1 MQKIFNIKLQ
11 KKLRQK
17 LRSERSVSE
26 KLLWRQLSH
35 SKLGYKFRRQQGI
48 GNYIVDFYCPELKF
62 IIEIDGATHETE
74 KELDYDQKREDYFK
88 SLGLQIK
95 RYYNVAIKE
104 GLDSVIK
111 DLQDYIL
118 KINHPQ
124 TPP

>member
-104 GLDSVIK
+104 GLDSVIR